1 VSSGGF
7 YALRDESKWGYF
19 DHMDLRRRALAV
31 GLALCVLVGCSTS
44 AAADAGSHVLRKSSY
59 PTSVSLS
66 SEFPAFSG
74 RISSRF
80 GPCEKQRRVALFQ
93 KISGGETKR
102 LGKDT
107 SDSSGR
113 WAIQLDNVKSGAYY
127 AKVKPKRK
135 SDGGSPLTCKK
146 GRSETVIVN

>member
-1 VSSGGF
+1 
-7 YALRDESKWGYF
+7 
-19 DHMDLRRRALAV
+19 MDLRRRALVA
-31 GLALCVLVGCSTS
+31 GLALCVSVGAS
-44 AAADAGSHVLRKSSY
+44 ASAGAGTGSPTLERASY
-59 PTSVSLS
+59 ATSVSLS

-80 GPCEKQRRVALFQ
+80 GPCEKQRRVELFQ
-93 KISGGETKR
+93 KISGGDTKR

-113 WAIQLDNVKSGAYY
+113 WAVQLDNVKSGAYY

-135 SDGGSPLTCKK
+135 RNGDSPLVCKK
-146 GRSETVIVN
+146 GRSDTVIVN